1 MQFIDFHVDTLCR
14 LYYRGECESGDLYQN
29 NCQVDLSRLIA
40 SGYRGQVFACFLDLA
55 KPPRRESPFQDVLG
69 MIDLFEAQTK
79 QYADRVRYA
88 GSWREYE
95 ANRKEGRLS
104 AFLSLEEGG
113 VLEGELSRLDILYQ
127 RGIRILNLTWNH
139 ENCMGY
145 PHRPPQFQ
153 TKGLTAFGLEALDKM
168 AQLGIIA
175 DVSHLSDQGFWD
187 IVHHGTRPFM
197 ATHSNARALRDVSR
211 NLSDNMIR
219 SIADKGGIIGLNFY
233 PDFLSEDPT
242 GRVSD
247 MLRHLRHIVK
257 TGGEQVVGLGTD
269 FDGMDVLPEIQG
281 AGEISVLAQS
291 MEREGFS
298 SSLIEKICYR
308 NAEDFFKRYWGD

>member
-1 MQFIDFHVDTLCR
+1 MWTPYVVCIIAANANRGICIKTIARWTCPDSLPADT
-14 LYYRGECESGDLYQN
+14 GD
-29 NCQVDLSRLIA
+29 
-40 SGYRGQVFACFLDLA
+40 QVFACFLDLA

-153 TKGLTAFGLEALDKM
+153 TKGLTAVR
-168 AQLGIIA
+168 LG
-175 DVSHLSDQGFWD
+175 
-187 IVHHGTRPFM
+187 
-197 ATHSNARALRDVSR
+197 
-211 NLSDNMIR
+211 
-219 SIADKGGIIGLNFY
+219 
-233 PDFLSEDPT
+233 
-242 GRVSD
+242 
-247 MLRHLRHIVK
+247 
-257 TGGEQVVGLGTD
+257 
-269 FDGMDVLPEIQG
+269 G
-281 AGEISVLAQS
+281 AG
-291 MEREGFS
+291 
-298 SSLIEKICYR
+298 
-308 NAEDFFKRYWGD
+308 

>member
-104 AFLSLEEGG
+104 AFLSL
-113 VLEGELSRLDILYQ
+113 
-127 RGIRILNLTWNH
+127 
-139 ENCMGY
+139 
-145 PHRPPQFQ
+145 
-153 TKGLTAFGLEALDKM
+153 
-168 AQLGIIA
+168 
-175 DVSHLSDQGFWD
+175 
-187 IVHHGTRPFM
+187 
-197 ATHSNARALRDVSR
+197 
-211 NLSDNMIR
+211 
-219 SIADKGGIIGLNFY
+219 
-233 PDFLSEDPT
+233 
-242 GRVSD
+242 
-247 MLRHLRHIVK
+247 
-257 TGGEQVVGLGTD
+257 
-269 FDGMDVLPEIQG
+269 
-281 AGEISVLAQS
+281 
-291 MEREGFS
+291 
-298 SSLIEKICYR
+298 
-308 NAEDFFKRYWGD
+308 